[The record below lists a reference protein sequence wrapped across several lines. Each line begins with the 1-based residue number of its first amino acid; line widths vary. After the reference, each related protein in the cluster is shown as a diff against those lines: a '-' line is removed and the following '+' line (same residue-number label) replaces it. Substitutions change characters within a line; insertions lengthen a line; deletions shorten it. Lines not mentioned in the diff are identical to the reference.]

1 VLPDDPETLN
11 IPADPPPT
19 PEVANL
25 WKDWVQP
32 LSMGSTAVAV
42 AGLGVLG
49 VIARK
54 NHLAEMK
61 EIEGKQDASVSA
73 GAAEGGHDDA

>member
-1 VLPDDPETLN
+1 
-11 IPADPPPT
+11 
-19 PEVANL
+19 
-25 WKDWVQP
+25 
-32 LSMGSTAVAV
+32 MGSAAVAV

-61 EIEGKQDASVSA
+61 EIEGKQNASVSA
-73 GAAEGGHDDA
+73 GAAEGGPDDA